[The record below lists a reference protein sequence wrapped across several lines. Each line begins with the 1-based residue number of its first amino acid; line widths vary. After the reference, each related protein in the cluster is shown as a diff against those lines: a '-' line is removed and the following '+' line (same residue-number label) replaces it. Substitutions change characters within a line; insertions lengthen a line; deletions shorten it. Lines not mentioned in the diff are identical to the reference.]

1 MVLDGNISIYSYESD
16 EEKISDAILKPQY
29 LPDNYRL
36 NEEKITDTTSV
47 LEYGNDKKHLIFQQ
61 TIVTNEKMIFDTNYN
76 SVEQIRINGM
86 TVFLYRYTDETFWAY
101 GEYGNSVYVL
111 AGDTIQKEEIEKYIN
126 TGSGKGEGNDE
137 KEMDFTY
144 DVCVHFRTWRM
155 WKTDSYRKAE
165 ETETADSMK
174 EDTTELCAYIKEIN
188 GNTLVIDPV
197 EYISSGDSDRLAS
210 YKHTD
215 DDMPDGYYIYN
226 KDEKQRM

>member
-1 MVLDGNISIYSYESD
+1 MKVTDEWLYEKMPIVDAAMVRQLEVCTQKDYVFSDKFRKRMKRLIQKEKYMYAEKQLKKITQKIAAAAVVMLVGALNISIYSYESD

-111 AGDTIQKEEIEKYIN
+111 AGDTIQKEEIEKI
-126 TGSGKGEGNDE
+126 
-137 KEMDFTY
+137 
-144 DVCVHFRTWRM
+144 
-155 WKTDSYRKAE
+155 
-165 ETETADSMK
+165 
-174 EDTTELCAYIKEIN
+174 
-188 GNTLVIDPV
+188 
-197 EYISSGDSDRLAS
+197 
-210 YKHTD
+210 YKHW
-215 DDMPDGYYIYN
+215 IW
-226 KDEKQRM
+226 

>member
-16 EEKISDAILKPQY
+16 KEKISDAILKPQY
-29 LPDNYRL
+29 IPDNYRL

-86 TVFLYRYTDETFWAY
+86 TVFYIGIRMRHFGHMGNMETAY
-101 GEYGNSVYVL
+101 MCWLE
-111 AGDTIQKEEIEKYIN
+111 IQSKKKKLKNIQTLDLVKERE
-126 TGSGKGEGNDE
+126 NDE
-137 KEMDFTY
+137 KRWILFMMCACISGLGGCGKQTVTE
-144 DVCVHFRTWRM
+144 
-155 WKTDSYRKAE
+155 KAE

>member
-1 MVLDGNISIYSYESD
+1 M
-16 EEKISDAILKPQY
+16 
-29 LPDNYRL
+29 
-36 NEEKITDTTSV
+36 
-47 LEYGNDKKHLIFQQ
+47 EYGNDKKHLIFRQ

-111 AGDTIQKEEIEKYIN
+111 AGDTIQKEEIKKYMDA
-126 TGSGKGEGNDE
+126 KLVEERENDE

-144 DVCVHFRTWRM
+144 DVCVHSGLGGCGKQTV
-155 WKTDSYRKAE
+155 TEKAE
-165 ETETADSMK
+165 ETEPADSMK

-188 GNTLVIDPV
+188 GNTSVIDPA

-215 DDMPDGYYIYN
+215 DN
-226 KDEKQRM
+226 T